1 MSLQEQRAF
10 QMKPWD
16 QRPFEIRN
24 LFNPAFCGLVLFRA
38 LQGYEEEDTRGMPY
52 SLSLLVL
59 PLCLHKP
66 SRETLAAGSRGYLL
80 RVAEKNPHVQVGLTE
95 RATAMLPYA
104 FEGFGLLLER
114 GCIAIGDDGRIQ
126 TIPKTARKTI
136 DTNGTTETVS
146 CQRVARFVGKEF
158 ARIADR
164 VTVYTTFGIRP

>member
-1 MSLQEQRAF
+1 MSLQEQRPY
-10 QMKPWD
+10 QMKPWG

-38 LQGYEEEDTRGMPY
+38 LQGYEEEDERGMPY

-59 PLCLHKP
+59 PLCLHKH
-66 SRETLAAGSRGYLL
+66 SREALAAGSRSYLL
-80 RVAEKNPHVQVGLTE
+80 KVAEKNPQVQVDFAD
-95 RATAMLPYA
+95 RVTAMLSYA
-104 FEGFGLLLER
+104 FEGFGLLMES
-114 GCIAIGDDGRIQ
+114 GCISIADDGRIQ
-126 TIPKTARKTI
+126 TIPKKVRKTI
-136 DTNGTTETVS
+136 DTTGTAETVS

>member
-1 MSLQEQRAF
+1 
-10 QMKPWD
+10 MKPWN

-38 LQGYEEEDTRGMPY
+38 IQGYEEEDTRGMPF

-59 PLCLHKP
+59 PLCLHKD
-66 SRETLAAGSRGYLL
+66 SREVIAASTRSYLL
-80 RVAEKNPHVQVGLTE
+80 KVAEKNPQVQVGFAD
-95 RATAMLPYA
+95 RVTAMLPYA

-114 GCIAIGDDGRIQ
+114 GCISVADDGRLQ
-126 TIPKTARKTI
+126 AVPDKVRKSVTGTDETI
-136 DTNGTTETVS
+136 S
-146 CQRVARFVGKEF
+146 CQRAARFVGREF